1 MFSNWLDII
10 SYEMSQ
16 PYFKELSKFV
26 KEERQHYAIYPPPE
40 QVFNSFNYCPFDKVK
55 VVIVG
60 QDPYHQKGQAMGL
73 AFSVNKGVKIP
84 PSLQNIFKEQ
94 GQNPS
99 HGNLIYWSK
108 QGVFLLNRVLT
119 VRDSQANSHQGHG
132 WETFTDHIL
141 AYLYALDRP
150 IVFMFW
156 GKPAQKLM
164 PKEIKK
170 NQLFLLTSHP
180 SPLSVYRGFDGCGH
194 FKKANAFL
202 IKNNLKAIDW
212 HIPD

>member
-1 MFSNWLDII
+1 MLNNWFDII
-10 SYEMSQ
+10 SNEMAQ
-16 PYFKELSKFV
+16 PYFQDLSKFV
-26 KEERQHYAIYPPPE
+26 KSERQKYAIYPPADK
-40 QVFNSFNYCPFDKVK
+40 VFNSFNYCPFEKVK

-99 HGNLIYWSK
+99 NGNLTYWAK

-119 VRDSQANSHQGHG
+119 VRDSQANSHQGQG
-132 WETFTDHIL
+132 WEIFTDHIL

-150 IVFMFW
+150 IVFMLW
-156 GKPAQKLM
+156 GKPAQSLM
-164 PKEIKK
+164 PKTKK
-170 NQLFLLTSHP
+170 DNQLFLLTSHP
-180 SPLSVYRGFDGCGH
+180 SPLSVYRGFNGCRH
-194 FKKANAFL
+194 FEKANDFL
-202 IKNNLKAIDW
+202 RQNGLEPIDW
-212 HIPD
+212 LLRD